1 VSIRNKSY
9 KIELIAHNNKY
20 ISGTMLH
27 HPNHYIINLVTD
39 TVELFADTVPKIIKI
54 DSGICAYWPLNLD
67 DDTIA
72 EPKLKTYFEYLKDI
86 FENEFQRLKMR
97 ITYSLQKIKNSDE
110 IYSCVFLE
118 YQSIINHRDAISYS

>member
-1 VSIRNKSY
+1 
-9 KIELIAHNNKY
+9 
-20 ISGTMLH
+20 MLH
-27 HPNHYIINLVTD
+27 HPNDYIINLVTD
-39 TVELFADTVPKIIKI
+39 TVELFAHTVPKIIKI

-67 DDTIA
+67 GDTIV
-72 EPKLKTYFEYLKDI
+72 EPKLQTYFEYMKDI